1 MFEIDQEWTRCSS
14 RLQDCL
20 LQDYWALQSWQR
32 TLALACYGLK
42 DRGHGR
48 AALRV
53 HDGRGARLS
62 VSDLLWSCSLLIPL
76 TILLCSHSGPVL
88 TPPPPPVS
96 LPYWSP
102 LLQSVAS
109 DMLSDRVCRSAH
121 WSLCSS
127 RLRWFQEEASLD
139 NTESAP
145 RFVQDRSFCPG
156 QKVPPGSGY
165 HGRVS
170 QH

>member
-1 MFEIDQEWTRCSS
+1 MVVFSS
-14 RLQDCL
+14 HPS
-20 LQDYWALQSWQR
+20 DYPIMLPF
-32 TLALACYGLK
+32 
-42 DRGHGR
+42 
-48 AALRV
+48 
-53 HDGRGARLS
+53 
-62 VSDLLWSCSLLIPL
+62 WSCSY
-76 TILLCSHSGPVL
+76 S
-88 TPPPPPVS
+88 PPTPVS

-156 QKVPPGSGY
+156 QKVLPGSGY

-170 QH
+170 QHWATWTLPKHRANICSVSSLAEWGRQIFHYPVEPWGSSFGLSEPGYPGRSYAL